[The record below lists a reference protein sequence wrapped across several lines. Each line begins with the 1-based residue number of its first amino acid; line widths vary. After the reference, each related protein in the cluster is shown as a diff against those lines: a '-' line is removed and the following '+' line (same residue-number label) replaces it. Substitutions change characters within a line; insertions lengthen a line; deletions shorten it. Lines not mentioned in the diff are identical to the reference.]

1 MASKQLTVAELI
13 EQLQLLPDKSK
24 WVYVESSGHVTG
36 VDDCP
41 EYDDPEDPDSEDQ
54 GTCVNITT
62 YQKVNK

>member
-1 MASKQLTVAELI
+1 MAMQYLSGSKGI
-13 EQLQLLPDKSK
+13 SIPS
-24 WVYVESSGHVTG
+24 G

-62 YQKVNK
+62 SVR